1 MKLKDICRDKICKGI
16 RIITDKTEEEIDAYV
31 IETKDVEN
39 CSIRFTKPESKIRMK
54 IDNKFFLKNDD
65 IIIASIP
72 SSNTN
77 HVGYCRDIGD
87 EKVIIKKNF
96 FILRNMDKSK
106 YNPEFVAEYL
116 EQIGMEEAK
125 ANKINKDFVA
135 DDIEKI
141 DIPNISIEKQNQLVA
156 LLRPINERNELY
168 HKMINNC
175 EEIKRYMIL
184 EVTKDEK

>member
-1 MKLKDICRDKICKGI
+1 MKLKDICKDKICKGI
-16 RIITDKTEEEIDAYV
+16 RIYTDKMEDVIDAYV

-39 CSIRFTKPESKIRMK
+39 CSIRYTKPDSIIQMK
-54 IDNKFFLKNDD
+54 VDNKFFLKKDD

-72 SSNTN
+72 SNNTN
-77 HVGYCRDIGD
+77 HVGYCKDIGD

-96 FILRNMDKSK
+96 FILRNMDRDK

-116 EQIGMEEAK
+116 EQVGIEEAK
-125 ANKINKDFVA
+125 EKKATKDFVA
-135 DDIEKI
+135 GDIEEI
-141 DIPNISIEKQNQLVA
+141 DIPNIPIEKQNELVA

-168 HKMINNC
+168 HKMIDNC

-184 EVTKDEK
+184 EVVKDEK